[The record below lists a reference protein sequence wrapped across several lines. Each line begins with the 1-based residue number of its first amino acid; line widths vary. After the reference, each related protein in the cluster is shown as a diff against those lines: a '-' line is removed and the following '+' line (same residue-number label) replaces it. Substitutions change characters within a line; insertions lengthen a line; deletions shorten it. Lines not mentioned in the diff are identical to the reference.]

1 MNPIGYLETG
11 IIFCADNLD
20 RLPEFPDEC
29 VDLIYLDP
37 PFFSN
42 RRYEVIWG
50 DEAEIRSFEDR
61 WKGGIEYYVE
71 WMRERVA
78 HMHRILKPTGLLYLH
93 CDATASHYLKVMLD
107 REFGRNNVRN
117 EIVWCYSGGGIPT
130 KDFPRKHDLIL
141 RYTKSDEYFYVPVYR
156 PYSAGTVQRGRT
168 QVKGKYF
175 AAGLRDEGTP
185 IEDWWIDV
193 PKITSPTDLEKL
205 GYPTQ
210 KSEALLERIIATS
223 SEPDDIVLDPF
234 CGCGTTIAV
243 AEKLKRRWIG
253 IDISPTAVNLMVRR
267 MAKLGA
273 TAKTDG
279 LPKTLD
285 DLRRLKHFEFQNWVI
300 QRVHGRH
307 NRKKTGDLGID
318 GFSFLEGLPIQVKQ
332 VDTVDRPVLDAFETA
347 LRRDGKHKGYIIAFG
362 FNRGAHEE
370 AARAKREGLEIAI
383 IEVATLM
390 DGADVEP
397 RPGTSQLVADLLSG
411 IRAAAIEARG
421 SAPNL
426 SIAELVASE
435 EGGVTDA

>member
-1 MNPIGYLETG
+1 MAPIGYLETG

-20 RLPEFPDEC
+20 RLPEIPDEC
-29 VDLIYLDP
+29 IDLIYLDP

-71 WMRERVA
+71 WMRDRIV

-107 REFGRNNVRN
+107 HEFGRKNFRN
-117 EIVWCYSGGGIPT
+117 EIVWCYSGGGIPA
-130 KDFPRKHDLIL
+130 KDFPRKHDLIF
-141 RYTKSDEYFYVPVYR
+141 RYTKSDEYFYSPVYR

-175 AAGLRDEGTP
+175 EVGLRGEGTP

-193 PKITSPTDLEKL
+193 PKITSPTDPEKL

-223 SEPDDIVLDPF
+223 SEQGDIVLDPF

-243 AEKLKRRWIG
+243 AEKLQRQWIG

-273 TAKTDG
+273 VAKTDG

-285 DLRRLKHFEFQNWVI
+285 DLRKLKHFEFQNWII

-307 NRKKTGDLGID
+307 NRKKTGDFGID

-332 VDTVDRPVLDAFETA
+332 VETVDRPVLDGFETA
-347 LRRDGKHKGYIIAFG
+347 MRREGKHKGYIIAFG
-362 FNRGAHEE
+362 FSRGAYEE
-370 AARAKREGLEIAI
+370 AARAKREGLEIAL

-390 DGADVEP
+390 DGADIEP
-397 RPGTSQLVADLLSG
+397 RPGTSQLVADLLAG
-411 IRAAAIEARG
+411 VRAAAIEARG

-435 EGGVTDA
+435 EGGVNIA

>member
-1 MNPIGYLETG
+1 MAPIGYLETG

-20 RLPEFPDEC
+20 RLPEIPDEC
-29 VDLIYLDP
+29 IDLIYLDP

-71 WMRERVA
+71 WMRDRIV

-107 REFGRNNVRN
+107 HEFGRKNFRN
-117 EIVWCYSGGGIPT
+117 EIVWCYSGGGIPA
-130 KDFPRKHDLIL
+130 KDFPRKHDLIF
-141 RYTKSDEYFYVPVYR
+141 RYTKSDEYFYSPVYR

-175 AAGLRDEGTP
+175 EVGLRGEGTP

-193 PKITSPTDLEKL
+193 PKITSPTDPEKL

-223 SEPDDIVLDPF
+223 SEQGDIVLDPF

-243 AEKLKRRWIG
+243 AEKLQRQWIG

-273 TAKTDG
+273 VAKSDG

-285 DLRRLKHFEFQNWVI
+285 DLRKV
-300 QRVHGRH
+300 
-307 NRKKTGDLGID
+307 
-318 GFSFLEGLPIQVKQ
+318 
-332 VDTVDRPVLDAFETA
+332 
-347 LRRDGKHKGYIIAFG
+347 
-362 FNRGAHEE
+362 
-370 AARAKREGLEIAI
+370 
-383 IEVATLM
+383 
-390 DGADVEP
+390 
-397 RPGTSQLVADLLSG
+397 
-411 IRAAAIEARG
+411 
-421 SAPNL
+421 
-426 SIAELVASE
+426 
-435 EGGVTDA
+435 